1 MKKETIQQILNFI
14 QDSKNDFYMDHGL
27 ENENI
32 EVLMPSYLKLIID
45 PKSYDAIF
53 NLKIN
58 NHYVSNEVVVYS
70 NKIGITIP
78 AKILKF

>member
-1 MKKETIQQILNFI
+1 MKKETIQKILNFI
-14 QDSKNDFYMDHGL
+14 QDAKNDFYMEHGL

-32 EVLMPSYLKLIID
+32 EVLMPSYLKI
-45 PKSYDAIF
+45 KYETVF
-53 NLKIN
+53 NLKVN

>member
-14 QDSKNDFYMDHGL
+14 QDAKNDFYIELGL
-27 ENENI
+27 ENPQI
-32 EVLMPSYLKLIID
+32 EVLMPSYLRLLMNSNSKI
-45 PKSYDAIF
+45 IF
-53 NLKIN
+53 NLKVN

-70 NKIGITIP
+70 NKIEITIP

>member
-14 QDSKNDFYMDHGL
+14 QDAKNDFYMYYGL
-27 ENENI
+27 ENPQI
-32 EVLMPSYLKLIID
+32 EVLMPSYLKI
-45 PKSYDAIF
+45 KYETVF
-53 NLKIN
+53 NLKVN

>member
-27 ENENI
+27 ENKNI
-32 EVLMPSYLKLIID
+32 EVLMPSYLK
-45 PKSYDAIF
+45 PKNDNTIF
-53 NLKIN
+53 NLKVN
-58 NHYVSNEVVVYS
+58 NHYLNNEVVVYS

>member
-27 ENENI
+27 ENESI
-32 EVLMPSYLKLIID
+32 EVLMPSYLKIRY
-45 PKSYDAIF
+45 SGTVF
-53 NLKIN
+53 NLKVN
-58 NHYVSNEVVVYS
+58 NHYLSNEVVVYS

>member
-32 EVLMPSYLKLIID
+32 EILMPSYLKI
-45 PKSYDAIF
+45 KYETAF
-53 NLKIN
+53 NLKVN

>member
-14 QDSKNDFYMDHGL
+14 QDAKNDFYMDHGL
-27 ENENI
+27 ENHQI
-32 EVLMPSYLKLIID
+32 EVLMPSYLKI
-45 PKSYDAIF
+45 KYETVF
-53 NLKIN
+53 NLKVN
-58 NHYVSNEVVVYS
+58 NHYLNNEVVVYS

>member
-14 QDSKNDFYMDHGL
+14 QDAKNDFYIKNGL
-27 ENENI
+27 ENEYI
-32 EVLMPSYLKLIID
+32 EVLMPSYLKI
-45 PKSYDAIF
+45 KYETVF
-53 NLKIN
+53 NLKVN
-58 NHYVSNEVVVYS
+58 NHYVNNEVVVYS

>member
-14 QDSKNDFYMDHGL
+14 QDAKNDFYMDHGL
-27 ENENI
+27 ENESI
-32 EVLMPSYLKLIID
+32 EVLMPSYLKI
-45 PKSYDAIF
+45 KYETVF
-53 NLKIN
+53 NLKVN

>member
-14 QDSKNDFYMDHGL
+14 QDAKNDFYMYYGL
-27 ENENI
+27 ENPQI
-32 EVLMPSYLKLIID
+32 EVLMPSYLRLLMNSNSKI
-45 PKSYDAIF
+45 IF
-53 NLKIN
+53 NLKVN

-70 NKIGITIP
+70 NKIEITIP

>member
-14 QDSKNDFYMDHGL
+14 QDAKNDFYIKNGL
-27 ENENI
+27 ENEYI
-32 EVLMPSYLKLIID
+32 EVLMPSYLKI
-45 PKSYDAIF
+45 KYETVF
-53 NLKIN
+53 NLKVN